1 MQTKSAGI
9 TLFAAIDVGS
19 YELGLMIAECSR
31 KRGIR
36 VIDHVTHRINLGTDT
51 YTTGKISYAHV
62 AELKRVLADYRR
74 IMDNYGV
81 TDYRAYGT
89 SAIREMVNSQIV
101 LTQIEQQTGI
111 HIDVLSNSE
120 QRFLDYKSIAAKG
133 EGFSRFIESG
143 TAIVDIGG
151 SSIQISLFDKDH
163 LILTQNLRMGV
174 LRLYDQLRNI
184 DAGAS
189 RRDYVITEL
198 IDSQLTVF
206 KNLYLKD
213 REIRNIIVV
222 DDYISPVLEH
232 YISDRDNPGFT
243 DSPSFDVFM
252 DDLRSS
258 NPQDFARRYD
268 VSDDNVPLMYISG
281 MLLSRVLRTT
291 GAGRIWAPGVTLCDG
306 MIYEFTEN
314 RKILPPGHDFE
325 EDIIACA
332 KNIGRRYMGLE
343 ERGRAL
349 ENISLKI
356 FDSTRKYHG
365 MGGRERLLMR
375 IAALLHD
382 CGKYISMSDSG
393 ECSYDIIM
401 STEIIGLSHLER
413 EIVANVV
420 RYNHSSFV
428 YFAAQ
433 EMVTDL
439 DHDSYLTITR
449 LTAILRI
456 ANGLDRSHMQK
467 FQDLKAKVK
476 DGMLVITVSAEE
488 DLTMER
494 GLFGDRADFFEE
506 VYGIRP
512 VIRQR

>member
-1 MQTKSAGI
+1 MKQRDTSSI
-9 TLFAAIDVGS
+9 SVRIRQLIINLTVPLCVLSLFMLAVFIAYSLEYATVSRNIATASRFNQNFKDEVDLKMYYFVTGSSEEIPLDEVATAEELANELLGSTRNRDSRRAVGS
-19 YELGLMIAECSR
+19 VL
-31 KRGIR
+31 
-36 VIDHVTHRINLGTDT
+36 NLCGNLTDC
-51 YTTGKISYAHV
+51 I
-62 AELKRVLADYRR
+62 
-74 IMDNYGV
+74 
-81 TDYRAYGT
+81 
-89 SAIREMVNSQIV
+89 
-101 LTQIEQQTGI
+101 TGI
-111 HIDVLSNSE
+111 E
-120 QRFLDYKSIAAKG
+120 ET
-133 EGFSRFIESG
+133 EGYDSRM
-143 TAIVDIGG
+143 
-151 SSIQISLFDKDH
+151 H
-163 LILTQNLRMGV
+163 
-174 LRLYDQLRNI
+174 QLETNV
-184 DAGAS
+184 
-189 RRDYVITEL
+189 YVITEL